1 MKYLI
6 KATEEQQ
13 WIIWYVAEAD
23 SADEAEEMVKNGEWD
38 KAYEIDDEYNETT
51 HREILEIEPYN
62 DD

>member
-6 KATEEQQ
+6 KATEEQL
-13 WIIWYVAEAD
+13 WTIWYVAEAD

-38 KAYEIDDEYNETT
+38 KAYEIDDEYDETT

-62 DD
+62 ED

>member
-6 KATEEQQ
+6 KAAEEQI
-13 WIIWYVAEAD
+13 WTIWYVAEAD

>member
-13 WIIWYVAEAD
+13 WTIWYVAEAD

-38 KAYEIDDEYNETT
+38 KAYEIDGEYDETT
-51 HREILEIEPYN
+51 HREIVEIEPYN

>member
-1 MKYLI
+1 MKYLV
-6 KATEEQQ
+6 KAAEEQQ
-13 WIIWYVAEAD
+13 WTIWYVAEAD
-23 SADEAEEMVKNGEWD
+23 SADEAKEIVKNKWG